1 MKKFFQNLLALMM
14 LLSFSVNG
22 VAAVWDEYDFESDGI
37 RYEIISKK
45 KRTVRVVWAT
55 VAVQANLVI
64 PSKVLHESKA
74 YKVVAIKDY
83 AIPNSDNLLSVEI
96 PSTVTDIEEF
106 AFGGCSLMTSVKMSE
121 GVITIKNKAFM
132 FCTSLKSIE
141 IPATVNSIEER
152 AFSNFGELK
161 NVYCKALTPPDGP
174 IEVFDEDT
182 YKEGTL
188 YVPVGT
194 KEEYESADPWRNFI
208 NIVEID
214 FSSVR

>member
-1 MKKFFQNLLALMM
+1 MKKLFQNLLALMM

-22 VAAVWDEYDFESDGI
+22 IADAWDEYDFESDGI
-37 RYEIISKK
+37 RYEIVSKK
-45 KRTVRVVWAT
+45 RRTVRVVWASQT
-55 VAVQANLVI
+55 NLVI

-74 YKVVAIKDY
+74 YKVVAIKDN
-83 AIPNSDNLLSVEI
+83 AFTLNNKKLVSVEI
-96 PSTVTDIEEF
+96 PSTVTIIEEF
-106 AFGGCSLMTSVKMSE
+106 AFFTCSNLTSVKMCE
-121 GVITIKNKAFM
+121 GVTRIENRAFVGCNK
-132 FCTSLKSIE
+132 LISIE
-141 IPATVNSIEER
+141 LPSTLTSIDEYALSVLR
-152 AFSNFGELK
+152 LK

-174 IEVFDEDT
+174 VEVFDEDT

>member
-1 MKKFFQNLLALMM
+1 MRTLFRNLLALIM
-14 LLSFSVNG
+14 LLSFSTNG

-45 KRTVRVVWAT
+45 KRTVRVVWASQT
-55 VAVQANLVI
+55 NLVI

-74 YKVVAIKDY
+74 YKVVEINDY
-83 AIPNSDNLLSVEI
+83 AFSLNKKLVSVEI
-96 PSTVTDIEEF
+96 PNTVTTIEEY
-106 AFGGCSLMTSVKMSE
+106 AFFTCSNLTSVKMSE
-121 GVITIKNKAFM
+121 GVSDIENRAFAGCFDM
-132 FCTSLKSIE
+132 TSIE
-141 IPATVNSIEER
+141 LPSTVTSIDEYALNNLGR
-152 AFSNFGELK
+152 LK

-174 IEVFDEDT
+174 IEVFNEDT

-194 KEEYESADPWRNFI
+194 KGEYESADPWRNFI